1 MTEQLGPIKID
12 GAKGLWTLEE
22 VQALL
27 EGLGHTVEVET
38 PLDRSAEAGPEA
50 AQAP

>member
-1 MTEQLGPIKID
+1 MTENGGAVKLD

-38 PLDRSAEAGPEA
+38 PLNRRAEEKPPEA
-50 AQAP
+50 P